1 MIAATFAGLD
11 VEKSRGGYTLVD
23 PRNGTSLARL
33 KPIPQSDRFEL
44 FYWSDMRGRWR
55 TFGDLG
61 RLRLTLE
68 RDLPGGN
75 NLSHPEETVRPLFFD
90 KVELRSWNYNGVGPL
105 TRVPQPARKIIDGSR
120 GSTGAVGRANSDH
133 HPARAAGPGMKT
145 VPIAPPSPAI
155 RRSPGFVVN

>member
-1 MIAATFAGLD
+1 MTEPDPVLSMIAATFAGLD

-55 TFGDLG
+55 TFGDFG

-68 RDLPGGN
+68 RA
-75 NLSHPEETVRPLFFD
+75 HETFREETTFHIP
-90 KVELRSWNYNGVGPL
+90 
-105 TRVPQPARKIIDGSR
+105 
-120 GSTGAVGRANSDH
+120 
-133 HPARAAGPGMKT
+133 
-145 VPIAPPSPAI
+145 
-155 RRSPGFVVN
+155 RRR